1 MKKMK
6 IYYYSCAAFVFI
18 VLLMGYASH
27 YTHVVMSDLD
37 GYSGGDVREIFILFV
52 LAAVSV
58 FLCITMIFIRSRE
71 SRIFGIIG
79 GLFSLHLSMVMGHI
93 YFNRGAFNEYLDL
106 QQCAY
111 IKNVKDMSRYLLIH
125 KKYPPDLMDIFI
137 DERDKTDPPAFR
149 LSQQAVAFRLAVG
162 GSATNIVR
170 EFDGTG
176 GWVYDPEKGIFGI
189 NVKGMEPYSTN
200 LNSYLESVKNEK

>member
-1 MKKMK
+1 MK
-6 IYYYSCAAFVFI
+6 IYYFSCAAFVFI
-18 VLLMGYASH
+18 LLLIGYGSLYAQA
-27 YTHVVMSDLD
+27 VVSSLED
-37 GYSGGDVREIFILFV
+37 YSGGNVRAKFILFV
-52 LAAVSV
+52 LAAVGV
-58 FLCITMIFIRSRE
+58 FLSITMIFIRSRE

-79 GLFSLHLSMVMGHI
+79 GLFCLHLSMVTGHV

-111 IKNVKDMSRYLLIH
+111 IKNVKDMSRYLWIH

-137 DERDKTDPPAFR
+137 DERDKTEPPAFR
-149 LSQQAVAFRLAVG
+149 LTQEAIAFRLAVG
-162 GSATNIVR
+162 GNVTNIVR

-189 NVKGMEPYSTN
+189 NVKGMESYSTN
-200 LNSYLESVKNEK
+200 FNSYLESVKNRK

>member
-6 IYYYSCAAFVFI
+6 IYYFSCAVFVFI
-18 VLLMGYASH
+18 VLLMGYAGI

-58 FLCITMIFIRSRE
+58 FLSITMIFIRSRE

-106 QQCAY
+106 QRCAY
-111 IKNVKDMSRYLLIH
+111 IKNVKDMSRYLWIH
-125 KKYPPDLMDIFI
+125 KKYPAELMDIFI
-137 DERDKTDPPAFR
+137 DERDKTEPPAFR
-149 LSQQAVAFRLAVG
+149 LTQEAIAFRLAVG
-162 GSATNIVR
+162 GNVTNIVR

-200 LNSYLESVKNEK
+200 LNSYLESVKNRK